1 MINTYFIT
9 VTARASRNFCVTTI
23 LENKPSYVTA
33 SLRTGS
39 FARELGKREKGGKG
53 EGGRGRKREDEPH
66 RVRRLRYCF
75 LVQQLIS

>member
-1 MINTYFIT
+1 MINTCFIT

-39 FARELGKREKGGKG
+39 FARELGKREKRGERRGGGGGGGKG
-53 EGGRGRKREDEPH
+53 KMS
-66 RVRRLRYCF
+66 
-75 LVQQLIS
+75 LIVFAGYVTAF